1 MNADAL
7 RKKVLLARCELDRQ
21 ELHLVCSD
29 IQNEAQHRWSQVR
42 RATPWVLVA
51 APLAGG
57 LVARLF
63 RRSPSRPDPTVAP
76 TPGAS
81 YGPAP
86 AHGSFR
92 PPRLSALGLLSEA
105 VAWLPLLRQM
115 LRPRSP
121 R

>member
-1 MNADAL
+1 MSADAL
-7 RKKVLLARCELDRQ
+7 RKKMLLARCELDRQ
-21 ELHLVCSD
+21 ELHLACCD
-29 IQNEAQHRWSQVR
+29 IQEEVHHRWSQVR

-63 RRSPSRPDPTVAP
+63 RRSPSRPSPMGAP
-76 TPGAS
+76 SPGAAFGPS
-81 YGPAP
+81 PAP
-86 AHGSFR
+86 GSIR

-105 VAWLPLLRQM
+105 AAWLPLIRQM
-115 LRPRSP
+115 LRPRTP